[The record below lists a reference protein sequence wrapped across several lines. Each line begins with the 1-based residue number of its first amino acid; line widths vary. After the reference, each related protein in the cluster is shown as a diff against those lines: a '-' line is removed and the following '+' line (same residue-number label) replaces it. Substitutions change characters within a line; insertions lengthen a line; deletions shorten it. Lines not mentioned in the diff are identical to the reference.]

1 MKTASPENSNDARDS
16 RPVAT
21 PNCAEN
27 GEKHPAFGQDLPP
40 WEAALLV
47 ATRRDALRRIMIPS
61 CKRLATIAFVLIAVL
76 LSLGTWHYYVT
87 APWTRNGSVR
97 VQVANIAPQISGKIV
112 ELLVSDN
119 QFVHKGDVLYVIDPF
134 DFEIAVR
141 ISKTLVEQRAADLE
155 VKQAESA
162 RRQNLSDLATTPEQQ
177 QVYAGNA
184 AEAKAAY
191 EAAQHQL
198 AQAELNLKRT
208 KVLSPVEGYVT
219 NLLLRAG
226 DYALTGV
233 SNISV
238 IDSNSFW
245 IDGYFEETKLARVCV
260 GESVEAHLMGYS
272 QSIIGHVKTV
282 TRGISVSNAANG
294 IQGLPTVDP
303 VYTWVRLAQRVP
315 VRVAIDRVPPGVPLV
330 SGMTATVTVR
340 EPSIGGHTS
349 WFDRVRSSILDPV
362 SDLFGK
368 QQSVRPDCLQDSSRG
383 PAEAEAIP
391 YSKVPSIP
399 SPDAIEP
406 GLAPGIDDSP
416 RLPESVKPNALTH
429 PD

>member
-1 MKTASPENSNDARDS
+1 MKTASPDNDLRHS
-16 RPVAT
+16 RPVAA

-27 GEKHPAFGQDLPP
+27 GEKHSAFGQDLPP
-40 WEAALLV
+40 WEAALLM
-47 ATRRDALRRIMIPS
+47 ATRRDALRRIMVAS

-112 ELLVSDN
+112 ELRVSDN

-219 NLLLRAG
+219 NLLLRTG

-260 GESVEAHLMGYS
+260 GEPVEAHLMGYS
-272 QSIIGHVKTV
+272 QPIIGHVKTV

-315 VRVAIDRVPPGVPLV
+315 VRVAIDSVPPGVPLV

-340 EPSIGGHTS
+340 EPSSGGHTS

-368 QQSVRPDCLQDSSRG
+368 RQSVRPDCLQDSSRG

-406 GLAPGIDDSP
+406 GLAPGLDASP
-416 RLPESVKPNALTH
+416 RNLTVVKPGDSLH
-429 PD
+429 SD